1 MRVQS
6 TNFIAEMKKNG
17 HILLIVNPISGNTNK
32 KGIIEMLESQLSGIP
47 MKKYET
53 TGKKDGKK
61 VRRLIKKYRPKRIL
75 VVGGDGTIKL
85 VVENLKHH
93 SAILGII
100 PAGSANG
107 LARDLDIPTSPKRYV
122 PIALGNK
129 TREIDAISIND
140 QFCLH
145 ISDFGLNAELIK
157 KYEESNSRG
166 KFGYFINS
174 ISTLYDTNMPYDFK
188 VKANGKVKQG
198 QGMMLAIANSRKYGT
213 GVVINP
219 NGIIDDGKFEILIFK
234 KFDFLQFLN
243 SLKGESE
250 IPSRF
255 VETIVTDKA
264 TITTKIPVDFQ
275 IDGEYRKAI
284 KKVKAKILP
293 RRLRIAVG
301 E

>member
-1 MRVQS
+1 DILYLGKPYQFMSVQS
-6 TNFIAEMKKNG
+6 TNFIAKMKKNG

-47 MKKYET
+47 VKKYET

-75 VVGGDGTIKL
+75 IIGGDGTIKL
-85 VVENLKHH
+85 VAENLKHH

-188 VKANGKVKQG
+188 VKANGKV
-198 QGMMLAIANSRKYGT
+198 
-213 GVVINP
+213 
-219 NGIIDDGKFEILIFK
+219 
-234 KFDFLQFLN
+234 
-243 SLKGESE
+243 
-250 IPSRF
+250 
-255 VETIVTDKA
+255 
-264 TITTKIPVDFQ
+264 
-275 IDGEYRKAI
+275 
-284 KKVKAKILP
+284 
-293 RRLRIAVG
+293 
-301 E
+301 

>member
-1 MRVQS
+1 MSVQS
-6 TNFIAEMKKNG
+6 TNFIAKMKKNG

-32 KGIIEMLESQLSGIP
+32 KRIIEMLESQLSGIP
-47 MKKYET
+47 VKKYET

-85 VVENLKHH
+85 VAENLKHH

-219 NGIIDDGKFEILIFK
+219 NGVIDDGKFEILIFK

-264 TITTKIPVDFQ
+264 TITTKTPVDFQ

>member
-1 MRVQS
+1 MSVQS
-6 TNFIAEMKKNG
+6 TNFIAKMKKNG

-32 KGIIEMLESQLSGIP
+32 KRIIEMLESQLSGIP
-47 MKKYET
+47 VKKYET

-75 VVGGDGTIKL
+75 IIGGDGTIKL
-85 VVENLKHH
+85 VAENLKHH

-219 NGIIDDGKFEILIFK
+219 NGVIDDGKFEILIFK